1 MRGNNKQP
9 HRAKGKNR
17 VNGWRKINWSHQKQ
31 LDYWILIT
39 QKKKKRLLDT
49 NEERKLNLEYPSSE
63 PCGRAQVGVRL
74 DLIEW
79 GFWFTGPEKG
89 EPW

>member
-1 MRGNNKQP
+1 MKKNKLISSEAV
-9 HRAKGKNR
+9 RL
-17 VNGWRKINWSHQKQ
+17 
-31 LDYWILIT
+31 LDTDYT
-39 QKKKKRLLDT
+39 KKKKRLLDT